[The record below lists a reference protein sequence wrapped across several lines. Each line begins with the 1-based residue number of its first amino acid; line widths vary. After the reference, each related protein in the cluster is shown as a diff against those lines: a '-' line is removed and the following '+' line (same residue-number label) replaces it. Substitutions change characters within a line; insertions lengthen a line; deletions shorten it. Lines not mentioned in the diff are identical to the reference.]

1 MFFGIRSPNAE
12 NIISQDRFTAVK
24 INNWLLITMYM
35 PCAGTAQRELLYD
48 DVLYELQALINQ
60 YPSCDCLIGGDFN
73 VDLDNDIT
81 RPISRTV
88 NTFNCK
94 NKLHRCDQ
102 ITPVGNKMTFVNENA
117 NVCSAIDYDLSSSHD
132 KIVALNIL
140 DVDINFSDHLP
151 LMVICGCDIPI
162 SSTNHGNL
170 HQSPDTLHFWWDHA
184 PLHLF
189 YEHTLLQF
197 QPVLEEL
204 DWLLRNLCSIDD
216 VTVTLTINQIYEK
229 VVAKL
234 RESANLFIPKHKTNF
249 CKF

>member
-1 MFFGIRSPNAE
+1 
-12 NIISQDRFTAVK
+12 
-24 INNWLLITMYM
+24 M

-117 NVCSAIDYDLSSSHD
+117 NVCSANDYMLSSSH
-132 KIVALNIL
+132 
-140 DVDINFSDHLP
+140 
-151 LMVICGCDIPI
+151 
-162 SSTNHGNL
+162 
-170 HQSPDTLHFWWDHA
+170 
-184 PLHLF
+184 
-189 YEHTLLQF
+189 
-197 QPVLEEL
+197 
-204 DWLLRNLCSIDD
+204 
-216 VTVTLTINQIYEK
+216 EK
-229 VVAKL
+229 
-234 RESANLFIPKHKTNF
+234 
-249 CKF
+249 